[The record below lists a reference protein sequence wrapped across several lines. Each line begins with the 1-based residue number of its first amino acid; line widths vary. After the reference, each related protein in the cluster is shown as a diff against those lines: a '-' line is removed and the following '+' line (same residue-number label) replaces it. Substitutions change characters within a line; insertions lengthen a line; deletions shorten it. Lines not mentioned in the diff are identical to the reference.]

1 MAAELE
7 ILSVFKEQMVQFLD
21 ELIESFPDQADFVI
35 FRIFIKDQIPI
46 ASVMNYIVNKLLP
59 LRELVKNRD
68 ETFFLDNNILFDSM
82 DSKKSNKINQFQNL
96 WKSSQVSKDDK
107 DVLWLWFDTFLALAN
122 KYVDSKKS
130 MNVSE
135 NKESV

>member
-7 ILSVFKEQMVQFLD
+7 ILSIFKDQMVQFLD

-46 ASVMNYIVNKLLP
+46 VAVMNYIVNKLLP
-59 LRELVKNRD
+59 LSELVKNRD
-68 ETFFLDNNILFDSM
+68 ETFFLDNNILFDNM
-82 DSKKSNKINQFQNL
+82 DNKKSEKVNHFQNL
-96 WKSSQVSKDDK
+96 WKSTQVSKEDK
-107 DVLWLWFDTFLALAN
+107 DVLWLWFDIFLGLAN
-122 KYVDSKKS
+122 KYVDSKKPQ
-130 MNVSE
+130 NVSE